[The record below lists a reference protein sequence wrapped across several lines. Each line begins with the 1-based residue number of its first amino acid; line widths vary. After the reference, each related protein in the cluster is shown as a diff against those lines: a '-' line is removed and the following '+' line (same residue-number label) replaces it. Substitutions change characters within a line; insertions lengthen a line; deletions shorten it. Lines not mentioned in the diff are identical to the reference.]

1 MSIRPVPY
9 SRVQEQDAKLER
21 WLEDLP
27 KELDLDEYRL
37 ARALASPLPADV
49 RHGVQS
55 VLIRASYYHIR
66 FTLHRPYAAA
76 AHDEDVSLENG
87 GRSSSPAGGR
97 GSGGGR
103 ADTSSHL
110 GMHECMA
117 QSLDTAASGA
127 AKLIQLASQTRP
139 DVIGTSQPAV
149 PVHVHWGPFH
159 CFSAAMFFSFQLIA
173 NPEQPGANLF
183 RANIARVL
191 DILSLSKGV
200 PVADRAMNILTA
212 LAPLYDVS
220 YGGKTPQERERTKQQ
235 VLSLVK
241 NLAFPYQDSLESSRA
256 QGDPSS
262 LGECLLFP
270 LFIFISEFL
279 HPRPSTP
286 APRTRALTAVRRTT
300 HAAPPKHPL
309 KPRRLPSP
317 APAHALLH
325 VRRRR

>member
-76 AHDEDVSLENG
+76 AHDEDVSLESG
-87 GRSSSPAGGR
+87 SGVGRSSPAGGR
-97 GSGGGR
+97 GGSGKAGQGGGR
-103 ADTSSHL
+103 PDTSSHL

-173 NPEQPGANLF
+173 NPDQPGANLF
-183 RANIARVL
+183 RSNIARVL

-220 YGGKTPQERERTKQQ
+220 YGGKTAQDREKTKHQ

-241 NLAFPYQDSLESSRA
+241 NLAFPYQDSLESSRS
-256 QGDPSS
+256 QGDSSS
-262 LGECLLFP
+262 LGQCLLFLYP
-270 LFIFISEFL
+270 YLSD
-279 HPRPSTP
+279 S
-286 APRTRALTAVRRTT
+286 
-300 HAAPPKHPL
+300 
-309 KPRRLPSP
+309 
-317 APAHALLH
+317 
-325 VRRRR
+325 